1 MAFLIDSF
9 LLFIAEKILEQAEKE
24 LMNEDEVR
32 QELRELYEQL
42 ESGRITE
49 EGFEKREEELVK
61 RLEEIEEYKKEKPEA
76 RRPPRGSGR
85 ASGGAPPAAWRA
97 GRSPWWK
104 SWTGF

>member
-42 ESGRITE
+42 ESGRITVGE
-49 EGFEKREEELVK
+49 FEKREEDLVK
-61 RLEEIEEYKKEKPEA
+61 RLEEIEEYKKDK
-76 RRPPRGSGR
+76 
-85 ASGGAPPAAWRA
+85 AA
-97 GRSPWWK
+97 
-104 SWTGF
+104 

>member
-9 LLFIAEKILEQAEKE
+9 LLFVAEKILEQAEKE

-49 EGFEKREEELVK
+49 EEFEKTEEELVK
-61 RLEEIEEYKKEKPEA
+61 RLEEIEEYKKERDK
-76 RRPPRGSGR
+76 
-85 ASGGAPPAAWRA
+85 AA
-97 GRSPWWK
+97 
-104 SWTGF
+104 

>member
-32 QELRELYEQL
+32 QDLRGLYEQL

-49 EGFEKREEELVK
+49 EEFEKREEELVK
-61 RLEEIEEYKKEKPEA
+61 RLEEIEQFKKERDK
-76 RRPPRGSGR
+76 
-85 ASGGAPPAAWRA
+85 AA
-97 GRSPWWK
+97 
-104 SWTGF
+104 

>member
-49 EGFEKREEELVK
+49 REFEKREEDLVK
-61 RLEEIEEYKKEKPEA
+61 RLEEIEEYKKERDK
-76 RRPPRGSGR
+76 
-85 ASGGAPPAAWRA
+85 AA
-97 GRSPWWK
+97 
-104 SWTGF
+104 

>member
-49 EGFEKREEELVK
+49 REFEKREEDLVK
-61 RLEEIEEYKKEKPEA
+61 RLEEIEEYKKERDEA
-76 RRPPRGSGR
+76 
-85 ASGGAPPAAWRA
+85 A
-97 GRSPWWK
+97 
-104 SWTGF
+104 

>member
-49 EGFEKREEELVK
+49 REFEKREEDLVK
-61 RLEEIEEYKKEKPEA
+61 RLEEIEEDKKDK
-76 RRPPRGSGR
+76 
-85 ASGGAPPAAWRA
+85 AA
-97 GRSPWWK
+97 
-104 SWTGF
+104 

>member
-9 LLFIAEKILEQAEKE
+9 LLFIAEKILEQVEKE

-49 EGFEKREEELVK
+49 REFEKREEDLVK
-61 RLEEIEEYKKEKPEA
+61 RLEEIEEYKKDK
-76 RRPPRGSGR
+76 
-85 ASGGAPPAAWRA
+85 AA
-97 GRSPWWK
+97 
-104 SWTGF
+104 

>member
-9 LLFIAEKILEQAEKE
+9 LLFVAEKILEQAEKE

-49 EGFEKREEELVK
+49 REFEKREEDLVK
-61 RLEEIEEYKKEKPEA
+61 RLEEIEEYKKDK
-76 RRPPRGSGR
+76 
-85 ASGGAPPAAWRA
+85 AA
-97 GRSPWWK
+97 
-104 SWTGF
+104 

>member
-49 EGFEKREEELVK
+49 REFEKREEDLVK
-61 RLEEIEEYKKEKPEA
+61 RLEEIEEYKKDK
-76 RRPPRGSGR
+76 
-85 ASGGAPPAAWRA
+85 AA
-97 GRSPWWK
+97 
-104 SWTGF
+104 